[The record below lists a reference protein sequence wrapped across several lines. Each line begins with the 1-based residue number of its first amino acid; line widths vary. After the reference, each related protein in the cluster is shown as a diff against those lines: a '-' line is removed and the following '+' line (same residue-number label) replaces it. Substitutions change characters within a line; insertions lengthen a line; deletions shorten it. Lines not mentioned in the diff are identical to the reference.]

1 MSLFIRADPGNVDIC
16 ETNLKLA
23 GDCTLG
29 IKALFPAACGSL
41 F

>member
-1 MSLFIRADPGNVDIC
+1 MSWFIRTDLGDVDIY
-16 ETNLKLA
+16 ETNPKLA

-29 IKALFPAACGSL
+29 FKASFPAACGSL

>member
-1 MSLFIRADPGNVDIC
+1 MSWFIRVDLGNVDIC

-23 GDCTLG
+23 GDCTMG
-29 IKALFPAACGSL
+29 IKASFPAACGNL